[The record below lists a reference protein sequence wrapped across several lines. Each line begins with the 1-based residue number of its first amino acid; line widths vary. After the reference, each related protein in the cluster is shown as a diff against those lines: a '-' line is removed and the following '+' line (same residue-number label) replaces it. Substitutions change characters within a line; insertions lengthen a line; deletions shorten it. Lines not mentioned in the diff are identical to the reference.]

1 MPPPSWAVAI
11 AACVFDADVGQK
23 VASCVPAGALTDAE
37 AHAVA
42 MAAFP
47 DSVSQGPLGAG
58 GDGDAGRSSVK
69 DR

>member
-1 MPPPSWAVAI
+1 MPPSWIVGLASV
-11 AACVFDADVGQK
+11 VFDPDVGQK
-23 VASCVPAGALTDAE
+23 IDALVPPSALTDAE

-47 DSVSQGPLGAG
+47 DTVSQAPAVA
-58 GDGDAGRSSVK
+58 DPARSTSVK